1 MDLKGNI
8 NLDDIKNK
16 ILAFADRKTL
26 IKFGIGLGSVL
37 VFLIIYYAIINPI
50 LKDKKAKLNDMMTKQ
65 AEIEKMN
72 KVIIKSKAKI
82 LSLKL

>member
-50 LKDKKAKLNDMMTKQ
+50 LKDKKA
-65 AEIEKMN
+65 
-72 KVIIKSKAKI
+72 
-82 LSLKL
+82 

>member
-1 MDLKGNI
+1 MDLKGDI
-8 NLDDIKNK
+8 NLDEIKNK
-16 ILAFADRKTL
+16 ILAFADKKTL
-26 IKFGIGLGSVL
+26 INFGIGLGSVL

-72 KVIIKSKAKI
+72 
-82 LSLKL
+82 